1 MYLTKLDNNRITD
14 KAFDDIKKICFSVS
28 RDPNTEIFLWH
39 NNSDIIS
46 VFTLKEFGP
55 SISTKKELN
64 FSSSTKYKNT
74 NEEKLGLKKMI
85 ELLKNRSD
93 IKKTYISTFN
103 KDAVKIARVVGL
115 DFSRIPEIESLDFNP
130 KYEYLCNLIKDDIN
144 ANQEKIVK
152 CCNNNK
158 AMLEVASKWVNIIN
172 KHNIQNT
179 ASFNLRE
186 NKTVF

>member
-14 KAFDDIKKICFSVS
+14 KAFDELKKICFSVS
-28 RDPNTEIFLWH
+28 RDSNMEIFLWY
-39 NNSDIIS
+39 NKTGIIT

-64 FSSSTKYKNT
+64 FSSNLKYKNT
-74 NEEKLGLKKMI
+74 NEEQLGLKKMI

-103 KDAVKIARVVGL
+103 KDAIKAARIAGL
-115 DFSRIPEIESLDFNP
+115 KFSRIPEIESLDFNP

-158 AMLEVASKWVNIIN
+158 TMLEVASKWVNIIN
-172 KHNIQNT
+172 KHNLQNT
-179 ASFNLRE
+179 ASYNLRE
-186 NKTVF
+186 NKTVL